1 MSIKSS
7 YPTNS
12 PSLVLDFANSRK
24 LDPRITFV
32 RAQTGNIATYMG
44 SDGYVKY
51 AGPDEPRF
59 DHKSIIREN
68 LVTYSEAFNQWGA
81 NRLSVT
87 ANSIQSP
94 NDTITADKLVE
105 DSTANNTHRIS
116 SASISFSSGSTYTHS
131 VYVKAGERKAI
142 AVEFH
147 FQNSGSIWG
156 NAPRARFDV
165 STGKIG
171 DYNDCTPS
179 ITYAGDDWWRCS
191 ITATATSSGTNQP
204 GYKLCTDT
212 NAGDEVYDGDGSS
225 GLYLWGAQVE
235 KDSVATDYIKSTSST
250 ATNTRIE
257 SKGLLLEKQKT
268 NLCYYSEDFTVNNN
282 SQGWRT
288 GTGFSRAT
296 LVANTGI
303 DDPSGGSTASRWS
316 SGTTSANELIYHI
329 APAAMTIG
337 DTYTASV
344 WIRRVT
350 QTGPVE
356 LIIGDLVSHD
366 VSSQLDSVP
375 FGQWVRV
382 TATRTITTTG
392 AVRAYIAVKPNGSS
406 PSTIDIWGYQ
416 LEKSEFSTSYI
427 PTTTSTVTR
436 PKEYAL
442 IDGISDFFNPN
453 AGSCFVD
460 FEVNYE
466 GIGHWASYER
476 PFAFRDMPSGREFG
490 ISTNGTTN
498 QTSVAGYNHY
508 LPGGSYVYKVMAP
521 EIDKIYKIYLGYGD
535 NYVSAYQGDNFYK
548 SNDSSRSEAVLQQP
562 LDNAISSDNHT
573 KLILGGHHT
582 GNYALFGNIRSFTYY
597 PVDIGSVKMRKFV

>member
-7 YPTNS
+7 FPTDS

-44 SDGYVKY
+44 SDGYIKY

-59 DHKSIIREN
+59 DHKAIIREN
-68 LVTYSEAFNQWGA
+68 LVTYSEEFNQWGS
-81 NRLSVT
+81 NRLSVN
-87 ANSIQSP
+87 ANAILSP
-94 NDTITADKLVE
+94 NGTTTADKLVE
-105 DSTANNTHRIS
+105 DSTANNTHRMS
-116 SASISFSSGSTYTHS
+116 SAAISFYSGNTYTHS
-131 VYVKAGERKAI
+131 VYVKAGERTAI
-142 AVEFH
+142 AIEFH

-179 ITYAGDDWWRCS
+179 ITYAGNGWWRCS
-191 ITATATSSGTNQP
+191 ITATPTSSGTNQP

-212 NAGDEVYDGDGSS
+212 NNGDEVYDGDGSS

-235 KDSVATDYIKSTSST
+235 KGSVATEYIATTSTS
-250 ATNTRIE
+250 AIDTRIE
-257 SKGLLLEKQKT
+257 SRGLLLEKERT

-288 GTGFSRAT
+288 GTGYSRAT

-316 SGTTSANELIYHI
+316 SGTTNANELIYHI
-329 APAAMTIG
+329 APAIMPIG
-337 DTYTASV
+337 NTYTASV

-356 LIIGDLVSHD
+356 LIIGDLNAHD

-406 PSTIDIWGYQ
+406 PTTIDIWGYQ
-416 LEKSEFSTSYI
+416 LEESEFSTSYI

-436 PKEYAL
+436 PKEYAQ
-442 IDGISDFFNPN
+442 IIGISDFFNPN
-453 AGSCFVD
+453 AGSCFIE

-466 GIGHWASYER
+466 GIGRWASFER
-476 PFAFRDMPSGREFG
+476 PFAFRDMSNGREFG
-490 ISTNGTTN
+490 ISANGTGH
-498 QTSVAGYNHY
+498 QTSIAGYGHY
-508 LPGGSYVYKVMAP
+508 GPGGNYIYNVMAP

-535 NYVSAYQGDNFYK
+535 NYLSAYYDNNFYR
-548 SNDSSRSEAVLQQP
+548 SIDSSRNLAVLQQP

-573 KLILGGHHT
+573 KLILGGQDT
-582 GNYALFGNIRSFTYY
+582 GNYALFGTIRSFKYY
-597 PVDIGSVKMRKFV
+597 PVDVGSVKMRKFV